1 MITATLVG
9 VLTIHLCG
17 IFYMILL
24 AIFKHSGSG
33 FIFGWILAQ
42 SGVKIIY
49 DIIASF
55 VLVLI
60 GKYLHSG
67 LKLLIE

>member
-1 MITATLVG
+1 
-9 VLTIHLCG
+9 
-17 IFYMILL
+17 MILL

-33 FIFGWILAQ
+33 FIFGWIQAQ